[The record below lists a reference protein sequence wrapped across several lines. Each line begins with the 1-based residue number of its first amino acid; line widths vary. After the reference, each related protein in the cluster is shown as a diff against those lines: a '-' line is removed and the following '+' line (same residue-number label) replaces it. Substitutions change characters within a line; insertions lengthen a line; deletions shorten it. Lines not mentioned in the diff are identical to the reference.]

1 MSEVIPPDD
10 AQMARAAYDRML
22 AETRKFSAEQNKLA
36 EEAGKFAAEQN
47 KLAVEQSKLSA
58 EAMKFE
64 RERTTLAMT
73 AGAAILGAG
82 AVIGGLIVRL
92 LTGH

>member
-1 MSEVIPPDD
+1 MTDVEMQDLV
-10 AQMARAAYDRML
+10 ARIKRSQ
-22 AETRKFSAEQNKLA
+22 AETDKFVEEGRKRRAESAKVFDECYKLRA
-36 EEAGKFAAEQN
+36 EAGKYQ
-47 KLAVEQSKLSA
+47 
-58 EAMKFE
+58 

-73 AGAAILGAG
+73 GGAAILGAG

>member
-1 MSEVIPPDD
+1 MSETIPPND
-10 AQMARAAYDRML
+10 AQIARAAYDRML
-22 AETRKFSAEQNKLA
+22 EETRKFSAEQNKLA
-36 EEAGKFAAEQN
+36 AEAGKFQ
-47 KLAVEQSKLSA
+47 
-58 EAMKFE
+58 
-64 RERTTLAMT
+64 RERTTMAMT